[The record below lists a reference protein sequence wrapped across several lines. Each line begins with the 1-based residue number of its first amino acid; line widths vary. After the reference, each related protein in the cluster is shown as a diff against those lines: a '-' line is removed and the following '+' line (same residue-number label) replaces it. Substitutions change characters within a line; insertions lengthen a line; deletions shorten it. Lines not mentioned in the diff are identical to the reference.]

1 MEGNGKT
8 KGFMDIPAA
17 RFLKQDE
24 EPPKEEPKQERTEGQ
39 GAEGNG
45 ANYQFRRGTLRR
57 VMPEYGETRSRRR
70 QILLKPSIDDQCA
83 AIADRDEISF
93 NQLAERAFT
102 EYIER
107 HGIKGE

>member
-1 MEGNGKT
+1 MDTNDKT

-24 EPPKEEPKQERTEGQ
+24 EPPKEESTETQ
-39 GAEGNG
+39 DGN
-45 ANYQFRRGTLRR
+45 ANASSYHFRRGTLRR

-93 NQLAERAFT
+93 NQLAERALT

-107 HGIKGE
+107 HGVKGE